1 MTDTPKSVGCR
12 SSPFHFLF
20 HKLLFTSVQ
29 FQSSARQSIR
39 RNKNHIPRKST
50 KKSSEMSV
58 NVYMTETNERTLWRK
73 LAAEAANYQ
82 HPHILLIS
90 RHCTLSDLRGRHF
103 VCLTEI
109 QMSLTTEI
117 KNQNCV
123 LLTLSLCL
131 ACSYGYFNYDF
142 VHKCGK
148 IEVNG

>member
-1 MTDTPKSVGCR
+1 MTDTPKAVGCR

-58 NVYMTETNERTLWRK
+58 NVYTTETNERTLWRK

-117 KNQNCV
+117 KNLNCV

-131 ACSYGYFNYDF
+131 ACSYSYFNYDF